1 MSNFGQLD
9 IIQGATMAI
18 CAGLVLMI
26 ACLGLFALSAYTTE
40 RRTKE
45 IGVRKAMGADSRDVV
60 LLFLW
65 QFTIPVLVAAG
76 AAIPLAFLAMDWWLR
91 GFVYHVELSAWT
103 FVLAAAAA
111 LGIAWCTVGRQ
122 SMMVARA
129 NPANALRYE

>member
-76 AAIPLAFLAMDWWLR
+76 AAIPLAFLAMDW
-91 GFVYHVELSAWT
+91 
-103 FVLAAAAA
+103 
-111 LGIAWCTVGRQ
+111 
-122 SMMVARA
+122 
-129 NPANALRYE
+129 